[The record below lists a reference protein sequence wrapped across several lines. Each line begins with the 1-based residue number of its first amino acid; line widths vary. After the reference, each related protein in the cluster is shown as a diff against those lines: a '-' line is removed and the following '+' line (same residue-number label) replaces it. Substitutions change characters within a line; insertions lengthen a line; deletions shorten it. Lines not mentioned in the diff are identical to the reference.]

1 MRSVADA
8 LRLDSSRALATLP
21 VAERIS
27 LALRLGDE
35 DIARY
40 QMAHR
45 VSEADARRVFNRA
58 RAVGRLPSRS
68 NNPDTL

>member
-8 LRLDSSRALATLP
+8 LRQDSALTVAALP

-27 LALRLGDE
+27 LALRLGEE
-35 DIARY
+35 DVARY
-40 QMAHR
+40 RAAHG
-45 VSEADARRVFNRA
+45 VSEIDARRVFNRA

-68 NNPDTL
+68 NDAETL